1 MSCQGSL
8 NVFNGIYVF
17 DMTQYRITV
26 KSHIFTIYSWRSRQG
41 SLDRVWVRDGSE
53 KETTMTNQKTT
64 NDETANDPS
73 AQDQNAEIGAQD
85 PAESD
90 KAATDGAMNDT
101 LNGVLDAVGVETT
114 GDAEGQD
121 PLTVMITERDQL
133 KDQLLR
139 ALADTENMRRRSE
152 REGTNVRKYGHTP
165 FARDLV
171 GAIDNL
177 ARVVE
182 AAPENLEKADETLKS
197 LVTGIQLSWT
207 ELQSVIEKHGI
218 KRVEPLGEKFDYNL
232 HQAMFEVPS
241 NDQPSGVVL
250 EVVQH
255 GYVLHDRLLRP
266 AMVGVSKTDGAAGAT
281 GNGELKTDE

>member
-1 MSCQGSL
+1 
-8 NVFNGIYVF
+8 
-17 DMTQYRITV
+17 MT
-26 KSHIFTIYSWRSRQG
+26 
-41 SLDRVWVRDGSE
+41 D
-53 KETTMTNQKTT
+53 QKTT
-64 NDETANDPS
+64 NDEA
-73 AQDQNAEIGAQD
+73 AQDPIAETGAQD
-85 PAESD
+85 LAGSD
-90 KAATDGAMNDT
+90 KAATDGAMDDILND
-101 LNGVLDAVGVETT
+101 VLAAAGAETAVAETAVAET
-114 GDAEGQD
+114 KVDAEAQD
-121 PLTVMITERDQL
+121 PLTAMIAERDQL

-152 REGTNVRKYGHTP
+152 REAANVRKYGHTP

-182 AAPENLEKADETLKS
+182 SAPENLDQADETVKS
-197 LVTGIQLSWT
+197 LITGIQLSWT

-232 HQAMFEVPS
+232 HQAMFEVPT
-241 NDQPSGVVL
+241 NDQPSGMVL

-266 AMVGVSKTDGAAGAT
+266 AMVGVSKTADAAGAT
-281 GNGELKTDE
+281 SNDQSKTDE

>member
-1 MSCQGSL
+1 
-8 NVFNGIYVF
+8 
-17 DMTQYRITV
+17 MT
-26 KSHIFTIYSWRSRQG
+26 
-41 SLDRVWVRDGSE
+41 D
-53 KETTMTNQKTT
+53 QKTT
-64 NDETANDPS
+64 NDETAQDPS
-73 AQDQNAEIGAQD
+73 DPNNQDPNAETGAQD
-85 PAESD
+85 PAGSD
-90 KAATDGAMNDT
+90 KAATDGAMDDILND
-101 LNGVLDAVGVETT
+101 VLAAAGAETK
-114 GDAEGQD
+114 GDADVQD
-121 PLTVMITERDQL
+121 PLTAMTAERDQL

-152 REGTNVRKYGHTP
+152 REAANVRKYGHTP

-182 AAPENLEKADETLKS
+182 SAPENLDQADETVKS
-197 LVTGIQLSWT
+197 LITGIQLSWT

-232 HQAMFEVPS
+232 HQAMFEVPT
-241 NDQPSGVVL
+241 NDQPSGMVL

-266 AMVGVSKTDGAAGAT
+266 AMVGVSKAGDAAGAT
-281 GNGELKTDE
+281 SNDQSKTDE

>member
-1 MSCQGSL
+1 
-8 NVFNGIYVF
+8 
-17 DMTQYRITV
+17 MT
-26 KSHIFTIYSWRSRQG
+26 
-41 SLDRVWVRDGSE
+41 D
-53 KETTMTNQKTT
+53 QKTT
-64 NDETANDPS
+64 NDEPAENQTAENPTADGQTTDGQTTETS
-73 AQDQNAEIGAQD
+73 AQDQAG
-85 PAESD
+85 SD
-90 KAATDGAMNDT
+90 KAATDGAMDDILND
-101 LNGVLDAVGVETT
+101 VLAAAGAETK
-114 GDAEGQD
+114 GDADVQD
-121 PLTVMITERDQL
+121 PLTAMTAERDQL

-152 REGTNVRKYGHTP
+152 REAANVRKYGHTP

-182 AAPENLEKADETLKS
+182 SAPENLDQADETVKS
-197 LVTGIQLSWT
+197 LITGIQLSWT

-232 HQAMFEVPS
+232 HQAMFEVPT
-241 NDQPSGVVL
+241 NDQPSGMVL

-266 AMVGVSKTDGAAGAT
+266 AMVGVSKAGDAAVAPS
-281 GNGELKTDE
+281 NDQAKTDE

>member
-1 MSCQGSL
+1 
-8 NVFNGIYVF
+8 
-17 DMTQYRITV
+17 MT
-26 KSHIFTIYSWRSRQG
+26 
-41 SLDRVWVRDGSE
+41 D
-53 KETTMTNQKTT
+53 QKTT
-64 NDETANDPS
+64 NDEAAQDPS
-73 AQDQNAEIGAQD
+73 AETRAQD
-85 PAESD
+85 PAGSD
-90 KAATDGAMNDT
+90 TAANNGAMDDILND
-101 LNGVLDAVGVETT
+101 VLAAAGAETT
-114 GDAEGQD
+114 GDAEAQD
-121 PLTVMITERDQL
+121 PLMAMIAERDQL

-152 REGTNVRKYGHTP
+152 REATNVRKYGHTP

-182 AAPENLEKADETLKS
+182 SGPENLDQADETVRS
-197 LVTGIQLSWT
+197 LITGIQLSWT

-232 HQAMFEVPS
+232 HQAMFEMPT
-241 NDQPSGVVL
+241 NDQPSGMVL

-266 AMVGVSKTDGAAGAT
+266 AMVGVSKTGDAADEAD
-281 GNGELKTDE
+281 NDQPKTDE

>member
-1 MSCQGSL
+1 
-8 NVFNGIYVF
+8 
-17 DMTQYRITV
+17 MT
-26 KSHIFTIYSWRSRQG
+26 
-41 SLDRVWVRDGSE
+41 D
-53 KETTMTNQKTT
+53 QKTT
-64 NDETANDPS
+64 NDEVVQEPS
-73 AQDQNAEIGAQD
+73 AQEPSTETGPQDQVG
-85 PAESD
+85 SD
-90 KAATDGAMNDT
+90 KAATDGAMDDILND
-101 LNGVLDAVGVETT
+101 VLVAASAETK
-114 GDAEGQD
+114 GDAEALD
-121 PLTVMITERDQL
+121 PLAAMIAERDQL

-152 REGTNVRKYGHTP
+152 REATNVRKYGHTP

-182 AAPENLEKADETLKS
+182 SAPENLVQADETVQS
-197 LVTGIQLSWT
+197 LIAGIQLSWT

-232 HQAMFEVPS
+232 HQAMFEVPT
-241 NDQPSGVVL
+241 NDQPSGMVL

-266 AMVGVSKTDGAAGAT
+266 AMVGVSKTVDVAGAT
-281 GNGELKTDE
+281 GNDQSKTEE

>member
-1 MSCQGSL
+1 
-8 NVFNGIYVF
+8 
-17 DMTQYRITV
+17 MT
-26 KSHIFTIYSWRSRQG
+26 
-41 SLDRVWVRDGSE
+41 D
-53 KETTMTNQKTT
+53 QKTT
-64 NDETANDPS
+64 NDEAAQDPS
-73 AQDQNAEIGAQD
+73 AQDPSAQD
-85 PAESD
+85 PSIETGSQDPAGSD
-90 KAATDGAMNDT
+90 KAVTDGAADDILNDALAT
-101 LNGVLDAVGVETT
+101 GGAETK
-114 GDAEGQD
+114 GDAEAQD
-121 PLTVMITERDQL
+121 PLTVTIAERDQL

-152 REGTNVRKYGHTP
+152 REASNVRKYGHTP

-182 AAPENLEKADETLKS
+182 SAPENLVQADETVKS
-197 LVTGIQLSWT
+197 LITGIQLSWT

-232 HQAMFEVPS
+232 HQAMFEVPT
-241 NDQPSGVVL
+241 NDQPSGIVL

-266 AMVGVSKTDGAAGAT
+266 AMVGVSKTGDAAGAAS
-281 GNGELKTDE
+281 NDQSKADEQK

>member
-1 MSCQGSL
+1 
-8 NVFNGIYVF
+8 
-17 DMTQYRITV
+17 MT
-26 KSHIFTIYSWRSRQG
+26 
-41 SLDRVWVRDGSE
+41 D
-53 KETTMTNQKTT
+53 QKTK
-64 NDETANDPS
+64 NDESAQDPS
-73 AQDQNAEIGAQD
+73 AEIDMQDSTGSDNAAN
-85 PAESD
+85 
-90 KAATDGAMNDT
+90 DGAIDDS
-101 LNGVLDAVGVETT
+101 LNGVLTGVDAETKGDVET
-114 GDAEGQD
+114 QD
-121 PLTVMITERDQL
+121 PLTAIIAERDQL

-152 REGTNVRKYGHTP
+152 REATNIRKYGHTP

-182 AAPENLEKADETLKS
+182 STPENLDQADETVKS
-197 LVTGIQLSWT
+197 LITGIQLSWT

-232 HQAMFEVPS
+232 HQAMFEVPT
-241 NDQPSGVVL
+241 NDQSSGMVL

-266 AMVGVSKTDGAAGAT
+266 AMVGVSKTDDPVGAT
-281 GNGELKTDE
+281 GDDQLKTDTQN

>member
-1 MSCQGSL
+1 M
-8 NVFNGIYVF
+8 I
-17 DMTQYRITV
+17 D
-26 KSHIFTIYSWRSRQG
+26 
-41 SLDRVWVRDGSE
+41 
-53 KETTMTNQKTT
+53 QKTT
-64 NDETANDPS
+64 NDETAQDPS
-73 AQDQNAEIGAQD
+73 AQDPNNQDPNAETGAQD
-85 PAESD
+85 PAGSD
-90 KAATDGAMNDT
+90 KAATDGAMDDILND
-101 LNGVLDAVGVETT
+101 VLAAASAETK
-114 GDAEGQD
+114 GDADVQD
-121 PLTVMITERDQL
+121 PLTAMTAERDQL

-152 REGTNVRKYGHTP
+152 REAANVRKYGHTP

-182 AAPENLEKADETLKS
+182 SAPENLDQADETVKS
-197 LVTGIQLSWT
+197 LITGIQLSWT

-232 HQAMFEVPS
+232 HQAMFEVPT
-241 NDQPSGVVL
+241 NDQPSGMVL

-266 AMVGVSKTDGAAGAT
+266 AMVGVSKAGDAAGAT
-281 GNGELKTDE
+281 SNDQSKTDE